1 MPRQG
6 SSGQFGGSNVADLA
20 PPWAMGCPWNA
31 VSGERAA
38 QFENVSQSLMSPLLR
53 PTVSHFWRCA
63 EDPWVKLSGTA

>member
-20 PPWAMGCPWNA
+20 PPWAMGFRGTLL
-31 VSGERAA
+31 SGERAA
-38 QFENVSQSLMSPLLR
+38 QFENVSQSLISPLFK
-53 PTVSHFWRCA
+53 PAVSHFWRCA